1 MESIYLPV
9 ELNRFILKHPVSL
22 WVVFIPSTSTIA
34 TMAMSFHHDLEGATI
49 NIYIIYIQTK
59 VEDAYIFYFSHQAF
73 LNKSDWR
80 SSISRL
86 HLRKAITEAVRGVT
100 QVQTASLHSIYDS
113 VFENQTKTLLLPPVC
128 LI

>member
-1 MESIYLPV
+1 
-9 ELNRFILKHPVSL
+9 
-22 WVVFIPSTSTIA
+22 
-34 TMAMSFHHDLEGATI
+34 MAMSFHHDLGRATI

-73 LNKSDWR
+73 LNKIDWR

-86 HLRKAITEAVRGVT
+86 HLRKATTEAFKGVP
-100 QVQTASLHSIYDS
+100 QVLTASLHSIDDS